1 MGLNL
6 DAIRAR
12 LNQMSGNRTKR
23 IKIVDDKQYRFRI
36 IAFPDND
43 GQPFK
48 ERLVYS
54 IGREWNLL
62 APGQFGRP
70 DPIKD
75 LTDQLRSRDGKSEVQ
90 AQEDWQLAKGLFPKV
105 KHHAIVI
112 DRDNE
117 DAGPQIWT
125 FTQSVAKR
133 LYNIFL
139 DEEYGDITDIDRGT
153 DIKVKRTKAD
163 NGFREYAIDPARRD
177 SPLHRDADVVDKWT
191 SNPPDIDSMYKEK
204 SFDELESI
212 LRAFLEGDDADTGS
226 SMGIERGGNT
236 TSSSTQEETSS
247 SEATTSFD
255 DIDDAFSEL
264 MGDD

>member
-1 MGLNL
+1 M
-6 DAIRAR
+6 
-12 LNQMSGNRTKR
+12 
-23 IKIVDDKQYRFRI
+23 
-36 IAFPDND
+36 
-43 GQPFK
+43 
-48 ERLVYS
+48 YS

-62 APGQFGRP
+62 APSQFGRP

-75 LTDQLRSRDGKSEVQ
+75 LTDQLRSREGKSEAQ
-90 AQEDWQLAKGLFPKV
+90 AQEDWQLAKSLFPSV

-139 DEEYGDITDIDRGT
+139 DEEYGDITDVDRGT

-177 SPLHRDADVVDKWT
+177 SPLHRDADVVEKWM
-191 SNPPDIDSMYKEK
+191 SNPPDVDSLYKEK

-226 SMGIERGGNT
+226 SMGTERGG
-236 TSSSTQEETSS
+236 SDSS
-247 SEATTSFD
+247 SESSDDSTEATSFD

-264 MGDD
+264 MSDD